1 MLVPALSVASVE
13 RQQTDIINSG
23 DGCQAASSPDCL
35 SGLDPLRPIERPDRR
50 RIRPLMCRHK

>member
-1 MLVPALSVASVE
+1 LGDIQAAGHWHMLVPALSVASVE

-35 SGLDPLRPIERPDRR
+35 SGLDPL
-50 RIRPLMCRHK
+50 

>member
-1 MLVPALSVASVE
+1 LFPALSVASVE

-35 SGLDPLRPIERPDRR
+35 SGLDPQLT
-50 RIRPLMCRHK
+50 